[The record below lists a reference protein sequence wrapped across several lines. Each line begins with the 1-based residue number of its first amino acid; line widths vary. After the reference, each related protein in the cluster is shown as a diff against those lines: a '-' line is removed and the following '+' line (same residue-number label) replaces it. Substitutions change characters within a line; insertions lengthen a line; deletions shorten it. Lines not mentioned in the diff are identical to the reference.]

1 MDFYQG
7 QTITLINLTGSG
19 TGTDVRGRHFA
30 ARFGGYTGTSVTVR
44 NESSREGLQKVFKA
58 HPDGLS
64 LWAMAAGGLMPRG
77 VLGLLGADNR
87 LNELSYV
94 GIIGYPLCYVLWV
107 KPEGRYHSVNDL
119 KRAKGLRFASTRAES
134 VLSQGNALSI
144 EILSLDARVMTDF
157 GEAGEIATAIAKGTA
172 DCGVLNFYPGL
183 KFAEKGLIKPLV
195 VVGSKRNKALPGIE
209 TITELASLS
218 QDQKGMLAAFEMMP
232 IGTPIFGPPGI
243 PEDRLKFLRQ
253 AFIRVMDR
261 EDFRRELEKES
272 GVWDEPLK
280 GEEASERVQTL
291 MKDRS
296 IYQKLH
302 RLVQKH
308 VALPN
313 RNYSRDSGDGGM
325 G

>member
-1 MDFYQG
+1 MDFYRG
-7 QTITLINLTGSG
+7 KTITLINLTGPG
-19 TGTDVRGRHFA
+19 TGTDVRGRLFA
-30 ARFGGYTGTSVTVR
+30 ARFGGYTGASVTVI

-58 HPDGLS
+58 PPDGLT

-77 VLGLLGADNR
+77 VLGLLGADNH

-144 EILSLDARVMTDF
+144 EILNLDGKIMTDF
-157 GEAGEIATAIAKGTA
+157 GEAGEIAMAIARSDA

-183 KFAEKGLIKPLV
+183 TFAEKGLIKPLV

-209 TITELASLS
+209 TITDLASLS
-218 QDQKGMLAAFEMMP
+218 QDQKGMLAAFELMP

-243 PEDRLKFLRQ
+243 PEDRLQFLRH
-253 AFIRVMDR
+253 AFIKVMDR
-261 EDFRRELEKES
+261 EDFRGELEKES
-272 GVWDEPLK
+272 GVWDEPLN
-280 GEEASERVQTL
+280 GEEATERVQTL
-291 MKDRS
+291 MQDQS

-302 RLVQKH
+302 GLVQKH
-308 VALPN
+308 V
-313 RNYSRDSGDGGM
+313 D
-325 G
+325 

>member
-1 MDFYQG
+1 MDFYRG
-7 QTITLINLTGSG
+7 QTITLNNLTGPG

-30 ARFGGYTGTSVTVR
+30 ARFGEYTGASVTVR
-44 NESSREGLQKVFKA
+44 NESSREGLQQVFKA
-58 HPDGLS
+58 PPDGLT

-87 LNELSYV
+87 LNDLCYV

-144 EILSLDARVMTDF
+144 AILNLDGKIMTDF
-157 GEAGEIATAIAKGTA
+157 GEAGEIATAIARGDA

-183 KFAEKGLIKPLV
+183 AFAEKGLIKPLV

-209 TITELASLS
+209 TITDLASLS

-253 AFIRVMDR
+253 AFIKVMDR

-272 GVWDEPLK
+272 GVWDEPLS
-280 GEEASERVQTL
+280 GEEATERVQTL

-302 RLVQKH
+302 HLVQKQI
-308 VALPN
+308 A
-313 RNYSRDSGDGGM
+313 
-325 G
+325 